1 MGKADFLLGTCRE
14 RIVLFNGDVGAEDD
28 NHDMQ
33 QQNDIRCERQ
43 NTHPDPYSTP
53 LIRWLPDPPGR

>member
-28 NHDMQ
+28 NHDMTVSFG
-33 QQNDIRCERQ
+33 NLEGG
-43 NTHPDPYSTP
+43 TG
-53 LIRWLPDPPGR
+53 LVVG